1 MINPPA
7 FKGLLFTKI
16 LTSAAEAVNGMAR
29 QSETRKNILLFID
42 SLPSEFILSYFSY
55 FVNRILPKNIY
66 FFFMSKN
73 LKAKKDP
80 EKAGLS
86 TDYRGMLGRGEKLP
100 ALETFLKIANAIE
113 IMVKHS

>member
-1 MINPPA
+1 
-7 FKGLLFTKI
+7 
-16 LTSAAEAVNGMAR
+16 
-29 QSETRKNILLFID
+29 
-42 SLPSEFILSYFSY
+42 
-55 FVNRILPKNIY
+55 
-66 FFFMSKN
+66 MSKN